1 MASIIQTLNGYL
13 WGFPM
18 IAFLFLTHIFMSVKT
33 GFIQRKTFTAIKLS
47 VKAPHDASGEISPF
61 RTLATSLAS
70 TLGTGNIVGV
80 GTAVALGGAGAV
92 FWCWLTGVLGMA
104 TQYAESLLAVMYR
117 VKDNKGAYSGGPMYV
132 LERGLK
138 SRRLGVAYA
147 LLAGFSGLLTGAA
160 IQSNAITGIIQE
172 SLNGADRSVLLFQ
185 REVSLTAVITGFVMA
200 LLTALVVFGGL
211 GAISKVCSFCVPFMA
226 LGYTICCGVILF
238 INREFLFDT
247 VCEILHSA
255 FSIRSATGGVIGG
268 TMLVSCRYG
277 VARGLF
283 SNEAG
288 LGTSS
293 VVSASAVTPNP
304 VRQGLVSM
312 TATFWDT
319 VVMCLVTGLVVVST
333 MLSDDSIDISQSEG
347 GFLCYKAFSLIPAV
361 GEGLLVGSMVIFAFS
376 TILGWCYTG
385 EKCAGYIFGDNG
397 CRVYKILW
405 VLAVLMA
412 PMITFDMV
420 WGLADLFNALLAI
433 PNVYALIA
441 LSGKVKEQ
449 TDLHINDFQKA
460 KKHPTQT
467 CRVT

>member
-33 GFIQRKTFTAIKLS
+33 GFVQRKTITAIKLS
-47 VKAPHDASGEISPF
+47 VKAPDDASGEISPF

-104 TQYAESLLAVMYR
+104 TQYAESLLSVMYR
-117 VKDNKGAYSGGPMYV
+117 VKDEKGVYSGGPMYV

-138 SRRLGVAYA
+138 SRGLGVLYA
-147 LLAGFSGLLTGAA
+147 LLAGISGLLTGAA

-172 SLNGADRSVLLFQ
+172 SLRGRDKTFLVFTG
-185 REVSLTAVITGFVMA
+185 EVSITGFVAGFVMA

-226 LGYTICCGVILF
+226 LGYTICCGVILL
-238 INREFLFDT
+238 INREFLCDA
-247 VCEILHSA
+247 VCEILRSA
-255 FSIRSATGGVIGG
+255 FTLRSATGGVVGG
-268 TMLVSCRYG
+268 TLLVSCRYG

-304 VRQGLVSM
+304 VRQGLVAM

-333 MLSDDSIDISQSEG
+333 MLSDNSIGISQSEG
-347 GFLCYKAFSLIPAV
+347 GFLCYKAFSLIPVV

-385 EKCAGYIFGDNG
+385 EKCAGYIFGDKG
-397 CRVYKILW
+397 CRAYKMLW
-405 VLAVLMA
+405 VIAVFAA
-412 PMITFDMV
+412 PLIKFDMV

-441 LSGKVKEQ
+441 LSGQVKSQ
-449 TDLHINDFQKA
+449 TDLYINDF
-460 KKHPTQT
+460 KKT
-467 CRVT
+467 